1 MRGEV
6 FRLFYLGMKYFDF
19 SSGAKDKVFRLFHL
33 GIKYFD
39 FSSGDEVFRF
49 LIWAEG

>member
-1 MRGEV
+1 
-6 FRLFYLGMKYFDF
+6 MKYFDF
-19 SSGAKDKVFRLFHL
+19 ASGAKDEVFRLFHL

-49 LIWAEG
+49 FIWAEG